1 MSVEKVPVCC
11 IMGQTDCGKTKL
23 LEYMGSYDDIK
34 KQQQQQQNH
43 GGRSAAFFPA
53 KYIEE
58 RASAGAAAAEEREV
72 DGPLPINLPGLLIV
86 DISAVESD
94 SNKRLRAW
102 LSCDLPVLVL
112 DIAVGVDHEIIELVK
127 LLRLFHK
134 DFVLVLNKVDKLL
147 GWKNCPNT
155 PISRAVPLQRTEV
168 QSELST
174 RIKQVCLLFT
184 IFLRSVFRI
193 RFLILVIIYGFQP
206 QVKTALTKEGVEAVR
221 ILPTS
226 TVRHVLVPP

>member
-23 LEYMGSYDDIK
+23 LEYMESYDDIK
-34 KQQQQQQNH
+34 KQQQQQNH

-58 RASAGAAAAEEREV
+58 RAAAAEEREV
-72 DGPLPINLPGLLIV
+72 DGPLSINLPGLLIV

-112 DIAVGVDHEIIELVK
+112 DIAAGVDHEIIELVK

-134 DFVLVLNKVDKLL
+134 DFVLVLNKVFFFFFFFFSKK
-147 GWKNCPNT
+147 GF
-155 PISRAVPLQRTEV
+155 A
-168 QSELST
+168 
-174 RIKQVCLLFT
+174 
-184 IFLRSVFRI
+184 
-193 RFLILVIIYGFQP
+193 LILDPLIVFFFF
-206 QVKTALTKEGVEAVR
+206 
-221 ILPTS
+221 
-226 TVRHVLVPP
+226 VLKLCRWTNF

>member
-23 LEYMGSYDDIK
+23 LEYMESYDDIK
-34 KQQQQQQNH
+34 KQQQQQNH

-58 RASAGAAAAEEREV
+58 RAAAAEEREV
-72 DGPLPINLPGLLIV
+72 DGPLSINLPGLLIV

-112 DIAVGVDHEIIELVK
+112 DIAAGVDHEIIELVK

-168 QSELST
+168 QSELSS
-174 RIKQVCLLFT
+174 RIK
-184 IFLRSVFRI
+184 
-193 RFLILVIIYGFQP
+193 

-226 TVRHVLVPP
+226 TVSGEGVADLLLTLYDRIQKTMDEKLSFH

>member
-23 LEYMGSYDDIK
+23 LEYMGSYEDIK
-34 KQQQQQQNH
+34 KQQQQQNH

-58 RASAGAAAAEEREV
+58 RAAAGAAAAEEREV
-72 DGPLPINLPGLLIV
+72 DGPLSINLPGLLIV

-112 DIAVGVDHEIIELVK
+112 DIAAGVDHEIIELVK

-134 DFVLVLNKVDKLL
+134 DFVLVLNKVFFFFFFSKK
-147 GWKNCPNT
+147 GF
-155 PISRAVPLQRTEV
+155 A
-168 QSELST
+168 
-174 RIKQVCLLFT
+174 
-184 IFLRSVFRI
+184 
-193 RFLILVIIYGFQP
+193 LILDPLIVFFF
-206 QVKTALTKEGVEAVR
+206 
-221 ILPTS
+221 
-226 TVRHVLVPP
+226 VLKLCRWTNF

>member
-1 MSVEKVPVCC
+1 MSVKKVPVCC
-11 IMGQTDCGKTKL
+11 ILGQTDCGKTKL

-34 KQQQQQQNH
+34 KQQNH
-43 GGRSAAFFPA
+43 GGRRDAFFPA

-58 RASAGAAAAEEREV
+58 RAAAAAAAEEREV
-72 DGPLPINLPGLLIV
+72 DGALSINLPGLLIV

-112 DIAVGVDHEIIELVK
+112 DIAAGVDHEIIELVK
-127 LLRLFHK
+127 LLRLFRK
-134 DFVLVLNKVDKLL
+134 DFVLVLNKVFFFFFFCKKGFALILDPLITSFFFCLEIMQVDKLL
-147 GWKNCPNT
+147 GWRNCPNT

-168 QSELST
+168 QSELSS
-174 RIKQVCLLFT
+174 RIK
-184 IFLRSVFRI
+184 
-193 RFLILVIIYGFQP
+193 

-226 TVRHVLVPP
+226 TVRHALWRRRC

>member
-11 IMGQTDCGKTKL
+11 IMGPTDCGKTKL

-34 KQQQQQQNH
+34 KQQNH
-43 GGRSAAFFPA
+43 GGRRDAFFPA

-58 RASAGAAAAEEREV
+58 RAAGAAAAEEREV
-72 DGPLPINLPGLLIV
+72 DGALSINLPGLLIV

-112 DIAVGVDHEIIELVK
+112 DIAAGVDHEIIELVK

-134 DFVLVLNKVDKLL
+134 DFVLVDKLL
-147 GWKNCPNT
+147 GWRNCPNT

-168 QSELST
+168 QSELSS
-174 RIKQVCLLFT
+174 RIK
-184 IFLRSVFRI
+184 
-193 RFLILVIIYGFQP
+193 

-226 TVRHVLVPP
+226 TVRHVLALLICWYYNDACTAKAGNGVFLC

>member
-1 MSVEKVPVCC
+1 
-11 IMGQTDCGKTKL
+11 
-23 LEYMGSYDDIK
+23 MGSYDDIK
-34 KQQQQQQNH
+34 KQQNH
-43 GGRSAAFFPA
+43 GGRRDAFFPA

-58 RASAGAAAAEEREV
+58 REV
-72 DGPLPINLPGLLIV
+72 DGALSINLPGLLIV

-112 DIAVGVDHEIIELVK
+112 DIAAGVDHEIIELVK
-127 LLRLFHK
+127 LLRLFRK
-134 DFVLVLNKVDKLL
+134 DFVLVLNKVFFFFFFCKKGFALILDPLITSFFFCLEIMQVDKLL
-147 GWKNCPNT
+147 GWRNCPNT

-168 QSELST
+168 QSELSS
-174 RIKQVCLLFT
+174 RIKQVCPLFT
-184 IFLRSVFRI
+184 IFLRSVFSI
-193 RFLILVIIYGFQP
+193 HFLILVIIYGFQP

-226 TVRHVLVPP
+226 TVRHALVPP